1 MTVLPPG
8 KLCGHALQGLH
19 NKPKLEERWHLRLGG
34 YLEVMDG
41 FPPPGTRNSPPQ
53 RGEETP
59 RRLPAEQAAAW
70 QVWGC
75 STGQMQKVF
84 GKEVLDYSLN
94 LGQGKLDLLVR
105 MPDNIILQIFS
116 FLDMDDIEQLSKTC
130 KKFQK
135 MCSNEE
141 FWEKFGALQDK
152 HPFDAK
158 KIGIT
163 TYKKLLALHQNAAQQ
178 KLTQRRQTAFY

>member
-41 FPPPGTRNSPPQ
+41 FPAPGTRNSPPQ
-53 RGEETP
+53 R
-59 RRLPAEQAAAW
+59 
-70 QVWGC
+70 
-75 STGQMQKVF
+75 GQMQKVF

-94 LGQGKLDLLVR
+94 LCQGKLDLLVR

-116 FLDMDDIEQLSKTC
+116 FLDTDDIEQLSKTC

-135 MCSNEE
+135 VR
-141 FWEKFGALQDK
+141 
-152 HPFDAK
+152 P
-158 KIGIT
+158 
-163 TYKKLLALHQNAAQQ
+163 
-178 KLTQRRQTAFY
+178 

>member
-53 RGEETP
+53 R
-59 RRLPAEQAAAW
+59 
-70 QVWGC
+70 
-75 STGQMQKVF
+75 GQMQKVF

>member
-41 FPPPGTRNSPPQ
+41 FPAPGTRNSPPQ

-59 RRLPAEQAAAW
+59 RRLPAEQAAAR

-94 LGQGKLDLLVR
+94 LCQGKLDLLVR

-116 FLDMDDIEQLSKTC
+116 FLDTDDIEQLSKTC

-135 MCSNEE
+135 VR
-141 FWEKFGALQDK
+141 
-152 HPFDAK
+152 P
-158 KIGIT
+158 
-163 TYKKLLALHQNAAQQ
+163 
-178 KLTQRRQTAFY
+178 